1 MSESLANDHIAAMAP
16 YAVAN
21 LSVREGLPLISLAQ
35 NESLRPPSPRAIA
48 AGQQALKTGALYP
61 DPDYPELRAAIAAQH
76 GVDEELILCGAG
88 SMELITCITQAFA
101 GPGRRV
107 LSSQYGYALFSN
119 SAEKVMA
126 PDDVAEEENLT
137 VSVDR
142 LLEAV
147 TPETTLLFVANPGN
161 PTGTRLPNAEL
172 VRLRAALPEHVIL
185 VVDEAYGE
193 FADGDDAPQTPLTP
207 LVEQGRTIILRTF
220 SKAYGLAAARAGW
233 GLFPPQLGGEVR
245 KLIIPSSISETSAA
259 MAVAAMRDQAYMRE
273 TCDLTAQLRKAFIEK
288 LGQQGL
294 TCIDSHTNFVLLEFA
309 DAAQVKSVDGALR
322 QSGYVARG
330 MAGYGLGH
338 CLRITIA
345 RQEHMQKVADI
356 LANWAK
362 ENLT

>member
-48 AGQQALKTGALYP
+48 AGQQALKPGALYP

-126 PDDVAEEENLT
+126 PYDAAEEENLT

-147 TPETTLLFVANPGN
+147 TPETALLFVANPGN

-172 VRLRAALPEHVIL
+172 VRLRAELPEHVIL
-185 VVDEAYGE
+185 IVDEAYGE
-193 FADGDDAPQTPLTP
+193 FADGDDARLIP

-233 GLFPPQLGGEVR
+233 GLFPPELGSEVR
-245 KLIIPSSISETSAA
+245 KLIIPSSISSVSAA
-259 MAVAAMRDQAYMRE
+259 MAQAAMEDQKYMRE
-273 TCDLTAQLRKAFIEK
+273 TCDLTVQLLNEFCRRVSSN
-288 LGQQGL
+288 GL
-294 TCIDSHTNFVLLEFA
+294 RCTDSRTNFVLIEFSSVEDAQSA
-309 DAAQVKSVDGALR
+309 DQALR
-322 QSGYVARG
+322 EVGIVMRG
-330 MAGYGLGH
+330 MGGYGLPH
-338 CLRITIA
+338 CLRAT
-345 RQEHMQKVADI
+345 VADAPI
-356 LANWAK
+356 MQLAAATLEAWAK
-362 ENLT
+362 GDLT